1 MDAIERARRRRR
13 GGASQGLGLP
23 LGSALAGNDVTL
35 LADAAHTFPQM
46 LDAIASAEDHVHV
59 ETYRIQS
66 DETGWTFARALAAKA
81 RAGVE
86 VRVLADAV
94 GSIFASSALV
104 RAIEDA
110 GGRFAFYRPLRLGHA
125 PRFWH
130 RRDHRKIL
138 MVDGRVAFVGG
149 SNLCDEHRPLDPGGP
164 EWRDT
169 NLRIAGPAAREL
181 AKIFRRGWWSATG
194 EELAPH
200 RYLPH
205 TDALASGDHTVV
217 ALANREWRKRHTI
230 RRGYLTAF
238 HRAERSIHLTQ
249 AYFIPDRGIQR
260 ALFAAVKR
268 GVDVQVLLGG
278 VSDVPAV
285 QHATRHLYGRL
296 LAHGVRIHEW
306 PDRVLHAKTV
316 CVDGLWSVIGSYNLD
331 HRSFRH
337 NLEVVVAV
345 KGEPLGRAMDELFAH
360 DVARSREVT
369 LDRWRQRT
377 VWQRLQGRVWFAL
390 RHWL

>member
-1 MDAIERARRRRR
+1 MDLPPRFRARGRAR
-13 GGASQGLGLP
+13 ATSSTSLP
-23 LGSALAGNDVTL
+23 LGPPIAGNEVTL
-35 LADAAHTFPQM
+35 LADAAHTFPSM
-46 LDAIASAEDHVHV
+46 LAAIAAATHHVHV

-66 DETGWTFARALAAKA
+66 DETGWRFAHALAAKA

-94 GSIFASSALV
+94 GSIFASASLV
-104 RAIEDA
+104 RAIQDA
-110 GGRFAFYRPLRLGHA
+110 GGHFSFYRPLTLGHA

-138 MVDGRVAFVGG
+138 VVDGRVAFVGG
-149 SNLCDEHRPLDPGGP
+149 SNLCDEHQPLAPGGP

-169 NLRIAGPAAREL
+169 NLRVEGPAVREI
-181 AKIFRRGWWSATG
+181 AKIFRRDWWSATG
-194 EELAPH
+194 EQLAAQ

-205 TDALASGDHTVV
+205 TDALAGGDHTVV

-260 ALFAAVKR
+260 ALFAAVRR
-268 GVDVQVLLGG
+268 GVDVHVLLGG

-296 LAHGVRIHEW
+296 LAHGIRIHEW
-306 PDRVLHAKTV
+306 PGRVLHAKTV
-316 CVDGLWSVIGSYNLD
+316 CVDGLWSVVGSYNLD

-345 KGEPLGRAMDELFAH
+345 RGESLGRAMDELFHH
-360 DVARSREVT
+360 DVGMSREVT
-369 LDRWRQRT
+369 LARWNERSW
-377 VWQRLQGRVWFAL
+377 WQRLQGRFWFAL